1 MLDWFVYVLRSLTR
15 EFTYIGSI
23 DDLERRLVEHNEG
36 LVQCTKAYRPLRIV
50 AYIAVESESKARGLE
65 RYFKTGSGRAILK
78 RRILGDAAMEKE
90 QRSPVNGA
98 IVRFLLV
105 PDEFPLSVR

>member
-15 EFTYIGSI
+15 EFTYIGSTNC
-23 DDLERRLVEHNEG
+23 LERRLGEHDEG

-50 AYIAVESESKARGLE
+50 AYVAVESENRARELE

-78 RRILGDAAMEKE
+78 KRILGDATMEKE
-90 QRSPVNGA
+90 
-98 IVRFLLV
+98 
-105 PDEFPLSVR
+105 